1 MDIFETLV
9 TLLNDLAEKYN
20 FEQEDIDKIN
30 QIINDAMNI
39 DEDTLYGEEY
49 DEGASAEELPED

>member
-49 DEGASAEELPED
+49 DEGTSTEELPED